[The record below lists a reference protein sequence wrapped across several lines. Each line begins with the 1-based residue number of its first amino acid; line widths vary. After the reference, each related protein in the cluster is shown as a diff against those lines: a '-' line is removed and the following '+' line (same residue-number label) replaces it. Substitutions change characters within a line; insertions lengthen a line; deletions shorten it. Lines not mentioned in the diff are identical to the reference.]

1 MEKVFLLLMMFA
13 ITAENRCHNIQK
25 VHKPHSLLGK
35 QQLGT
40 FSCTNRGGG
49 MKHRTQTEG
58 STEREGYLHH
68 LSNAVTFE
76 GVILLIEVVSIRQKL
91 YLLSLSL
98 E

>member
-1 MEKVFLLLMMFA
+1 
-13 ITAENRCHNIQK
+13 
-25 VHKPHSLLGK
+25 
-35 QQLGT
+35 
-40 FSCTNRGGG
+40 

-58 STEREGYLHH
+58 STEREGYLYH

-98 E
+98 EWKDDNFCSRFHVLSETAVGFDFCNGS